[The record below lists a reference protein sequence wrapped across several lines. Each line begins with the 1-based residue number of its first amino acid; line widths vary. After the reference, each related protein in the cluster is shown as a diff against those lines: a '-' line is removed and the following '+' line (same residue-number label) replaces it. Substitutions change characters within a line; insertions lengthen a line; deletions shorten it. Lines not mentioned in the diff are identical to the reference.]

1 VRARS
6 GVGAARERLEKLLR
20 VHCHG
25 LLFAVACAH
34 CAIAMSRYA
43 FGAQFLGAQK
53 LRPRCIACA
62 SVCTTGRQSHAR
74 GPEAAGRGGQ
84 GEEGRGKRTY
94 EREVGGGRHGQRSR
108 RGDRPSREGSAR
120 SLSPTEHHTHPQEGV
135 HDCAHKQTSSA
146 APPRLAAVTPR
157 VCFGAP
163 HAGPIGPGESASGRA
178 HAGPRPDQTSREGHA
193 HALLPPAGK
202 CRSHGCLIW
211 PDQ

>member
-135 HDCAHKQTSSA
+135 HDCARKQTSSA
-146 APPRLAAVTPR
+146 APPRSSHAKSLLRGAACRADWTRR
-157 VCFGAP
+157 VCFGAR
-163 HAGPIGPGESASGRA
+163 ACRASARSDLSR
-178 HAGPRPDQTSREGHA
+178 GPRACVAST
-193 HALLPPAGK
+193 
-202 CRSHGCLIW
+202 CR
-211 PDQ
+211 

>member
-1 VRARS
+1 MRS
-6 GVGAARERLEKLLR
+6 CSEFTVTACSLPLPAPIAPLQ
-20 VHCHG
+20 CHG
-25 LLFAVACAH
+25 TLSGRSFSGLRNCAPDASHVQACAQPGDR
-34 CAIAMSRYA
+34 AMQEVRK
-43 FGAQFLGAQK
+43 Q
-53 LRPRCIACA
+53 RD
-62 SVCTTGRQSHAR
+62 
-74 GPEAAGRGGQ
+74 EAGRGKRRA
-84 GEEGRGKRTY
+84 GRVKRTY

-202 CRSHGCLIW
+202 CRSMSYMA
-211 PDQ
+211 